1 MWFEKF
7 FFPKLDWK
15 FGVRLCIIA
24 VTVWCIG
31 SFWLMPCFINGRS
44 MQPTYDSVGFNLCN
58 KLKYRKSGVK
68 HGDIV
73 VLRYVDNK
81 YFLKRVIALEG
92 ETVEFRKGKLFRN
105 GAVVEEE
112 YVKLPCDW
120 DMMPVTV
127 RKGTIFVVGD
137 NRSMPISQHQFGM
150 ISTVR
155 ITGAPLW

>member
-1 MWFEKF
+1 MWFENF

-15 FGVRLCIIA
+15 LGVRLLIIA
-24 VTVWCIG
+24 VAVWSIC

-92 ETVEFRKGKLFRN
+92 ETVEFKNGRLYRN
-105 GAVVEEE
+105 GVQIAED

-120 DMMPVTV
+120 DMKKLTV

-137 NRSMPISQHQFGM
+137 NRSMPIEQHQFGM
-150 ISTVR
+150 ISQKR
-155 ITGAPLW
+155 IAGAPLW